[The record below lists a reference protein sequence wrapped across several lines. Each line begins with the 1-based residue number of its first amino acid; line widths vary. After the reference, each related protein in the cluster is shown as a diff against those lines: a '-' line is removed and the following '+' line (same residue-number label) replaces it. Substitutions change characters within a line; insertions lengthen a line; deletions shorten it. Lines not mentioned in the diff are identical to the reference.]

1 MSLMTDLEALEGLPI
16 EELKGELYNLTL
28 ELEHE
33 KLNTYVGEIHTIHA
47 SDGEIHFGYREGR
60 TLTIDAD
67 TLYVDLP
74 AIINLVGKEQ
84 KKMQEEMTK
93 KRKESIENQQ
103 KNQPE

>member
-1 MSLMTDLEALEGLPI
+1 MSLMTDLEALEALPI
-16 EELKGELYNLTL
+16 EELKGELYNLTM

-84 KKMQEEMTK
+84 KKMQQATLERIKSE
-93 KRKESIENQQ
+93 IN
-103 KNQPE
+103 NL